1 MMRLTTAV
9 ATAVATPMATPVTA
23 AGVECF
29 SARDVRES
37 DMRNTTALPSTLARP
52 ATLLAALLAGLV
64 LAAAGPAEAQSAPQ
78 RYDVTFESVTSNC
91 AKDRE
96 LALSK
101 GRVVI
106 EQGAQQVKLRFEA
119 LAGATASLP
128 ELAGSQR
135 RGGKIKADATA
146 ADAQGRRQRLTVSG
160 RMDDKGIQLLFIAEL
175 ADDKG
180 NSQCSQSWNV
190 AGKQAR

>member
-1 MMRLTTAV
+1 MRT
-9 ATAVATPMATPVTA
+9 
-23 AGVECF
+23 
-29 SARDVRES
+29 
-37 DMRNTTALPSTLARP
+37 TTALPSLLARP
-52 ATLLAALLAGLV
+52 ATLLGTSLAALLAGLV
-64 LAAAGPAEAQSAPQ
+64 LAAAPAAAQNTTQ
-78 RYDVTFESVTSNC
+78 RYDVMFEGVTSNC
-91 AKDRE
+91 AADRE
-96 LALSK
+96 LALTK

-106 EQGAQQVKLRFEA
+106 EQGAQQVKLRFEG

-128 ELAGSQR
+128 ELTGSQR

>member
-1 MMRLTTAV
+1 
-9 ATAVATPMATPVTA
+9 
-23 AGVECF
+23 
-29 SARDVRES
+29 
-37 DMRNTTALPSTLARP
+37 MRNTTAQSSTPARLARSFLAP
-52 ATLLAALLAGLV
+52 LLAGLALLAG
-64 LAAAGPAEAQSAPQ
+64 AGDARAQNTTE

-101 GRVVI
+101 GRVAI
-106 EQGAQQVKLRFEA
+106 DQGAQQVKLRFES
-119 LAGATASLP
+119 LADSVVALP
-128 ELAGSQR
+128 ELTGSQR

-146 ADAQGRRQRLTVSG
+146 TDAQGRRQRLTVSG
-160 RMDDKGIQLLFIAEL
+160 RVDEKTRSIQLLFITEL